1 MASQFRTARVW
12 QSQAT
17 IQGNVQRA
25 AYAIPPQ
32 DKHNDDLGGPYG
44 QEHPNPAE
52 RKKVNRYEQGK
63 KKKDKQY
70 LPYVIF
76 VVQRKTDLF
85 FFPS

>member
-63 KKKDKQY
+63 KKDKQY